1 MEPVGLLFVATTFLL
16 LVGQAADELRAS
28 RPRAA
33 AFDRLQTI
41 WALTTD
47 PILEALLAAPELQP
61 RI

>member
-16 LVGQAADELRAS
+16 LVGQAADELRAG

-47 PILEALLAAPELQP
+47 PILEALLATPEPQP